1 MKNVSDENFK
11 AQLKEAISLLEK
23 YCADKN
29 NCIDCPF
36 ADENNKC
43 TIKEDDYD

>member
-1 MKNVSDENFK
+1 MTNKSLEQFK
-11 AQLKEAISLLEK
+11 EDLQEAINFIEK

-29 NCIDCPF
+29 NCIDCLF

-43 TIKEDDYD
+43 TIKEAH